1 MKTTISGIAIS
12 VGLAMSSSVFAQEI
26 SFGPVGDWEGG
37 SADVAL
43 MGMDGPEPVGSINT
57 DGMMTVALPA
67 SAEEGRA
74 LADLFGCSTEGEVS
88 ISPADA
94 ALTPSGLAIVKM
106 AEEEFFGELLAFSS
120 AEYGAAWLQ
129 AMGTGNSPEMPGA
142 TYRLVHVS
150 GPVTV
155 TGSCASD
162 FWVDGGEGSA
172 VKQVSEY
179 AINFTAGWNLLKTDT
194 RTSVTS
200 NLGVTFPLD
209 VRMENA
215 AVTATEVYWHLDAY

>member
-1 MKTTISGIAIS
+1 MKTTMSAIATS
-12 VGLAMSSSVFAQEI
+12 VGLAMSGGVFAQDL
-26 SFGPVGDWEGG
+26 SFGPVGNWDGG
-37 SADVAL
+37 SAEVAL
-43 MGMDGPEPVGSINT
+43 MGMDGPEPVGSINA

-67 SAEEGRA
+67 SAEEGRP
-74 LADLFGCSTEGEVS
+74 LADLFGCDTEGEVS
-88 ISPADA
+88 IDPADA
-94 ALTPSGLAIVKM
+94 ALTPSGLAVVNM

-150 GPVTV
+150 APVTV

-162 FWVDGGEGSA
+162 FLVDGGQGSA

-179 AINFTAGWNLLKTDT
+179 EINFTAGWNLLKTDT
-194 RTSVTS
+194 HTSVTS
-200 NLGVTFPLD
+200 KLGVTFPLHLS
-209 VRMENA
+209 MEST
-215 AVTATEVYWHLDAY
+215 AVTAAEVYWHLDAY